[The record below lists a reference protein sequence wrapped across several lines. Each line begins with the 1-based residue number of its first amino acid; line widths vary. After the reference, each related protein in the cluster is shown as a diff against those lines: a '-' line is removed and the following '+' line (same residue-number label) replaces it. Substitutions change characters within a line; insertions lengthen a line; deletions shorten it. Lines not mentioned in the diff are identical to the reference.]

1 MKKFIPTRRAVLGGM
16 AATLATPAL
25 LRASDAPIK
34 LATLTPMTGAGGSY
48 GPSMRDVMVGVV
60 NEVNAAGGVLGREIE
75 VVSDD
80 TQTSPE
86 AAVRAARKLIDV
98 DGVAAIMGTWASSIT
113 TAVAPLAWE
122 SKTMLLCTSGSD
134 SITQLPHEGYVVRTQ
149 PGSILQTTVAATGL
163 STLSP
168 KSAVWMGPQSP
179 FAEMSI
185 QVYKDILEKG
195 GTKFTS
201 LIYEADK
208 ATYRSEVDT
217 ALREK
222 PDLIV
227 FGGYATDATVLL
239 RDLWQASYDGKIT
252 AQGYAVNQ
260 GVIDSL
266 PAEVTNGVIT
276 TAPAPALGST
286 GFANASKILGVE
298 GADPYSAQ
306 CYDHVN
312 LVLLAM
318 AKAGEFSGE
327 AVRDH
332 LRDVSQGEGTKVS
345 SAVEGLK
352 LVGEGVN
359 YEGASGAC
367 TFNEKGDVTEMTMLY
382 SEIQDKKPMSID
394 L

>member
-1 MKKFIPTRRAVLGGM
+1 MTKFIPNRRAVLAGM

-25 LRASDAPIK
+25 LRAADGPVK

-48 GPSMRDVMVGVV
+48 GASMRDVMLGVV
-60 NEVNAAGGVLGREIE
+60 KEVNAAGGVLGREIE

-98 DGVAAIMGTWASSIT
+98 DGVAAIMGTWASSVT

-122 SKTMLLCTSGSD
+122 GKTMLLCTSGSD
-134 SITQLPHEGYVVRTQ
+134 SITQLPHQGYVVRTQ
-149 PGSILQTTVAATGL
+149 PGSILQTTTSATDL
-163 STLSP
+163 SKTGP
-168 KSAVWMGPQSP
+168 KSVFWMGPQSP
-179 FAEMSI
+179 FAETSI
-185 QVYKDILEKG
+185 KINKEIFEKG
-195 GTKFTS
+195 GAKFSS

-208 ATYRSEVDT
+208 STYRSEVDT

-227 FGGYATDATVLL
+227 FGGYATDSTILL
-239 RDLWQASYDGKIT
+239 RDLWQAGYEGRIS
-252 AQGYAVNQ
+252 AQAYAVNA

-276 TAPAPALGST
+276 TAPAPARGSAAY
-286 GFANASKILGVE
+286 ANASKILGVE
-298 GADPYSAQ
+298 AADPYSAQ

-318 AKAGEFSGE
+318 AKAGVATGE
-327 AVRDH
+327 GVRDH
-332 LRDVSQGEGTKVS
+332 LRDISQGDGTKVS
-345 SAVEGLK
+345 SALEGLP
-352 LVGEGVN
+352 LIAGGVN
-359 YEGASGAC
+359 YEGASGSC
-367 TFNEKGDVTEMTMLY
+367 TFNEKGDIQEMTMLY
-382 SEIQDKKPMSID
+382 AEIKDKKPVSID

>member
-1 MKKFIPTRRAVLGGM
+1 MNKFIPNRRAVLAGM
-16 AATLATPAL
+16 AATLATPAI
-25 LRASDAPIK
+25 LRASGAPIK
-34 LATLTPMTGAGGSY
+34 LATLTPMTGVGGSY
-48 GPSMRDVMVGVV
+48 GPSMRDVMIGVV
-60 NEVNAAGGVLGREIE
+60 KEVNEAGGVLGREIE
-75 VVSDD
+75 VISDD

-134 SITQLPHEGYVVRTQ
+134 TITLLPHNGYVVRTQ
-149 PGSILQTTVAATGL
+149 PGSILQTTVAATDL
-163 STLSP
+163 SKKGY
-168 KSAVWMGPQSP
+168 KSVVWMGPQSP
-179 FAEMSI
+179 FAEVSI
-185 QVYKDILEKG
+185 ETYKTIFEAAG
-195 GTKFTS
+195 AKFS
-201 LIYEADK
+201 SMIYEADK

-222 PDLIV
+222 PDMIV
-227 FGGYATDATVLL
+227 FGGYATDSTVLL
-239 RDLWQASYDGKIT
+239 RDLWQASYEGTIS

-286 GFANASKILGVE
+286 GFARASEILGVE
-298 GADPYSAQ
+298 AADPYSAQ

-318 AKAGEFSGE
+318 AKAGEASGE

-332 LRDVSQGEGTKVS
+332 LRDVSQGEGMKVS
-345 SAVEGLK
+345 SALEGLK
-352 LVGEGVN
+352 HIAEGVN

-367 TFNEKGDVTEMTMLY
+367 TFNEKGDITEMTMLY
-382 SEIQDKKPMSID
+382 SEIKDKKPVSID